1 MTNQATFDPFKGYG
15 PKIRNKKKAGD
26 THGQREHQH
35 PREMHNVRGDLQRR
49 DPETRE
55 RGDRARG
62 PAVRE
67 VPQPP
72 QGDEPEAAEDGGPV
86 DSPGCPECGNHPLG
100 DDEWDTARGVCEC
113 DCHNQQVVGVDDPQW
128 FQRAG
133 EHPWPEKFTRFRP
146 DQLTATDQ
154 IIEAFENGA
163 RVVMLS
169 APTGCL
175 AGDTVLTVNRAGKSF
190 RITMAE
196 LCHKFHG
203 GTSPIGRGLKRQTAW
218 NPDIGTRIQRAEDG
232 IVRLGWIED
241 VYESG
246 VKSLYRITT
255 QTGRTIRA
263 TGDHRFSTPDGWKKL
278 GVLQVGDRLFVRG
291 KQAAGKDR
299 KPKMNYQQVQGL
311 KGHPH
316 ATHRISNS
324 SCRYRVPK
332 HRLVVEADMNGITY
346 DEFVARLRDG
356 ESEFTFIDR
365 DLHVHHKDHDHTNND
380 LENLEV
386 KSAIKHHR
394 DHAVEYKH
402 RHVAQKIVEDEIV
415 SIDYCGQEM
424 TYDIEVAD
432 DPHNFIANEFVVHN
446 SGKTL
451 VAEMVRRRLA
461 TKSLFVCS
469 GKQLQAQFLN
479 DFPDYARVLQGRS
492 NYPTATMPYPEYT
505 GDDCTGPG
513 CRFCPT
519 RAECPYQHAKVQAL
533 TATVSVLN
541 TSYLLAEANTAGTF
555 GEKEVKG
562 RVTRRPFIVVD
573 ECDVLESALMAYV
586 EFKVSARLLEDLG
599 LQPPVKAART
609 KTVQAW
615 IGSLV
620 SALEQ
625 RVEMMQDWDEND
637 VMLMRR
643 KRSVTRI
650 LEQARGIEL
659 GNDEDPDGWGDWIR
673 VYETRWDPKTRSE
686 VDTGSFVL
694 KPVVVNEWGMERL
707 WRHADRWLIMSATII
722 SPDEMADSLGLEREG
737 VPWDVVTMPMPFPK
751 ENRPIV
757 MKPVANI
764 TYAEAAVEKPK
775 LLAGVAEILDRFS
788 GENILVHTV
797 SYSLTKYLTDELRK
811 EQGKGRWKGRAILAY
826 TNAQERDQAVEA
838 FSRAGGV
845 LLAPS
850 LDRGLDLPD
859 DLCRVVVVAK
869 VPFPALGDRQVS
881 ERLRRPGGQVWYG
894 VQVARS
900 LVQMTGRGV
909 RHEEDW
915 ATTFILDKQ
924 FPRWYREAGRKLLP
938 DWWIEAITSDT
949 K

>member
-1 MTNQATFDPFKGYG
+1 MTQATFDPFKGYG
-15 PKIRNKKKAGD
+15 PKIRKTGD
-26 THGQREHQH
+26 SNGQRQHQH
-35 PREMHNVRGDLQRR
+35 PRPVHDVRGDVQRR
-49 DPETRE
+49 DPEARE
-55 RGDRARG
+55 RGDRAVG
-62 PAVRE
+62 PVVRE
-67 VPQPP
+67 VPAAP
-72 QGDEPEAAEDGGPV
+72 QGVEPEAAEDGGPAV
-86 DSPGCPECGNHPLG
+86 DI
-100 DDEWDTARGVCEC
+100 
-113 DCHNQQVVGVDDPQW
+113 GVDDPQW
-128 FQRAG
+128 FLRSG

-146 DQLTATDQ
+146 DQLVATDQ
-154 IIEAFENGA
+154 IVEAFENGA

-175 AGDTVLTVNRAGKSF
+175 AGDTILTINRGGKSF
-190 RITMAE
+190 RITLAE
-196 LCHKFHG
+196 MCHKFHG
-203 GTSPIGRGLKRQTAW
+203 GRSPVGRGLKREVSW
-218 NPDIGTRIQRAEDG
+218 DPDIGTRIQRAEQG

-246 VKSLYRITT
+246 IKSLYRVTT

-263 TGDHRFSTPDGWKKL
+263 TRDHRFSTPEGWAKL
-278 GVLQVGDRLFVRG
+278 ETLGIGDRVFVRG
-291 KQAAGKDR
+291 KKAAGKDH
-299 KPKMNYQQVQGL
+299 KPKMNYLQVQGL

-316 ATHRISNS
+316 ATHRNATS
-324 SCRYRVPK
+324 SSWYRVPK

-469 GKQLQAQFLN
+469 GKQLQDQFIQ
-479 DFPDYARVLQGRS
+479 DFGDYARVLKGRS
-492 NYPTATMPYPEYT
+492 NYPTASMPYPQYT
-505 GDDCTGPG
+505 GDDCTGRG

-573 ECDVLESALMAYV
+573 ECDVLESALMGYV

-609 KTVQAW
+609 KTVQGW
-615 IGSLV
+615 IGTLV
-620 SALEQ
+620 TALEE
-625 RVEMMQDWDEND
+625 RVERMDDWDTTD
-637 VMLMRR
+637 VALMRR
-643 KRSVTRI
+643 KRSVTRV
-650 LEQARGIEL
+650 LDQARGIEL

-673 VYETRWDPKTRSE
+673 VYETRWDPKKREE
-686 VDTGSFVL
+686 VDLGSFVL

-826 TNAQERDQAVEA
+826 TNAQERDAAVEA
-838 FSRAGGV
+838 FNRSGGV

-924 FPRWYREAGRKLLP
+924 FLKYYQSAGRKLLP
-938 DWWIEAITSDT
+938 DWWIEALTNDR

>member
-1 MTNQATFDPFKGYG
+1 MDDQATFDPFKGYG
-15 PKIRNKKKAGD
+15 PKIKHKRKAGD
-26 THGQREHQH
+26 SGKRNDQRA
-35 PREMHNVRGDLQRR
+35 REVHEVSGDQSRP
-49 DPETRE
+49 DPEE
-55 RGDRARG
+55 WLGRAR
-62 PAVRE
+62 AARAVVRE
-67 VPQPP
+67 VLDTVE
-72 QGDEPEAAEDGGPV
+72 GDEPEAAP
-86 DSPGCPECGNHPLG
+86 PGE
-100 DDEWDTARGVCEC
+100 
-113 DCHNQQVVGVDDPQW
+113 QVGVDDPRW

-133 EHPWPEKFTRFRP
+133 EHPWPAKFTRFRP
-146 DQLTATDQ
+146 DQLTATEQ

-163 RVVMLS
+163 RVVMLD

-175 AGDTVLTVNRAGKSF
+175 SGETILTINRAGKSF
-190 RITMAE
+190 RITLAE

-203 GTSPIGRGLKRQTAW
+203 GTTPIGRGLKRQIAW
-218 NPDIGTRIQRAEDG
+218 DPDIGTRIQRAEEG
-232 IVRLGWIED
+232 IVRLGWIKN

-246 VKSLYRITT
+246 VKPLYRITT

-263 TGDHRFSTPDGWKKL
+263 TSNHQFSTPDGWKKL
-278 GVLQVGDRLFVRG
+278 GVLEVGDRLFVRG
-291 KQAAGKDR
+291 KKAAGKAR
-299 KPKMNYQQVQGL
+299 KPKANYLQVQGL

-316 ATHRISNS
+316 ATQKNATS
-324 SCRYRVPK
+324 SCWFRVPK
-332 HRLVVEADMNGITY
+332 HRLVMEADMNGLAY
-346 DEFVARLRDG
+346 EEFVARLRNG
-356 ESEFTFIDR
+356 ESGFIFIDR
-365 DLHVHHKDHDHTNND
+365 DLHVHHKDHDHLNND
-380 LENLEV
+380 LGNLEV
-386 KSAIKHHR
+386 KSAVEHHR

-402 RHVAQKIVEDEIV
+402 RHVAQKIVEDVIV
-415 SIDYCGQEM
+415 SIDYCGREM

-432 DPHNFIANEFVVHN
+432 DPHNFIADEFVVHN

-469 GKQLQAQFLN
+469 GKQLQDQFCA
-479 DFPDYARVLQGRS
+479 DFGDYARVLKGRS
-492 NYPTATMPYPEYT
+492 NYPTATMPFPQYT
-505 GDDCTGPG
+505 GDDCTGRG
-513 CRFCPT
+513 CRFCPE
-519 RAECPYQHAKVQAL
+519 RAECPYNIAKVQAL
-533 TATVSVLN
+533 TASVSVLN

-555 GEKEVKG
+555 GEKETKDG

-573 ECDVLESALMAYV
+573 EADTLEGALMGYV

-609 KTVQAW
+609 KTVQGW
-615 IGSLV
+615 IGTLV
-620 SALEQ
+620 SALEE
-625 RVEMMQDWDEND
+625 RVERMDDWDTTD
-637 VMLMRR
+637 IALMRR
-643 KRSVTRI
+643 KRSVTRV
-650 LEQARGIEL
+650 LDQARGIEL
-659 GNDEDPDGWGDWIR
+659 GNDEDPEGWGDWIR
-673 VYETRWDPKTRSE
+673 VYETRWDPKKREE
-686 VDTGSFVL
+686 VDVASFVL
-694 KPVVVNEWGMERL
+694 KPVVVQDWGMERL
-707 WRHADRWLIMSATII
+707 WRHADRWLLMSATII
-722 SPDEMADSLGLEREG
+722 SPDEMAESLGLEQAG
-737 VPWDVVTMPMPFPK
+737 VPWDVVRMPMPFAK

-775 LLAGVAEILDRFS
+775 LLAGVAEILDRY
-788 GENILVHTV
+788 GDENILVHTV
-797 SYSLTKYLTDELRK
+797 SYSLTKYLSESLRK
-811 EQGKGRWKGRAILAY
+811 EGKERWNGRAILAY
-826 TNAQERDQAVEA
+826 TNARERDQAVEA
-838 FSRAGGV
+838 FNRTGGV

-938 DWWIEAITSDT
+938 DWWIEAITSDRKQAT
-949 K
+949 

>member
-1 MTNQATFDPFKGYG
+1 MDKTQATFDPFKGYG
-15 PKIRNKKKAGD
+15 PKIKHKRKAGD
-26 THGQREHQH
+26 SGKRNDQRARPMHEVPGDQH
-35 PREMHNVRGDLQRR
+35 RP
-49 DPETRE
+49 DPEE
-55 RGDRARG
+55 WLGRART
-62 PAVRE
+62 ARAVVRE
-67 VPQPP
+67 VLDPVE
-72 QGDEPEAAEDGGPV
+72 GDEPEAAP
-86 DSPGCPECGNHPLG
+86 PGEPE
-100 DDEWDTARGVCEC
+100 
-113 DCHNQQVVGVDDPQW
+113 VGVDDPRW
-128 FQRAG
+128 FTRAG
-133 EHPWPEKFTRFRP
+133 EHPWPAKFTRFRP
-146 DQLTATDQ
+146 DQLKACEQ
-154 IIEAFENGA
+154 IVEAFENGA
-163 RVVMLS
+163 RVVMLD

-175 AGDTVLTVNRAGKSF
+175 AGDTILTINRGGKSF
-190 RITMAE
+190 RITLAE
-196 LCHKFHG
+196 MCHKFHG
-203 GTSPIGRGLKRQTAW
+203 GRSPVGRGLKREVSW
-218 NPDIGTRIQRAEDG
+218 DPDIGTRIQRAEQG

-246 VKSLYRITT
+246 IKSLYRVTT

-263 TGDHRFSTPDGWKKL
+263 TRDHRFSTPEGWAKL
-278 GVLQVGDRLFVRG
+278 ETLGIGDRVFVRG
-291 KQAAGKDR
+291 KKAAGKDH
-299 KPKMNYQQVQGL
+299 KPKMNYLQVQGL

-316 ATHRISNS
+316 ATHRNATS
-324 SCRYRVPK
+324 SSWYRVPK

-386 KSAIKHHR
+386 KSAIEHHR

-469 GKQLQAQFLN
+469 GKQLQDQFIQ
-479 DFPDYARVLQGRS
+479 DFGEYARVLKGRS

-505 GDDCTGPG
+505 GDDCTGRG
-513 CRFCPT
+513 CRFCPE
-519 RAECPYQHAKVQAL
+519 RAECPYQRAKVQAL
-533 TATVSVLN
+533 TASVAVLN

-555 GEKEVKG
+555 GEKEIQGK
-562 RVTRRPFIVVD
+562 TSRRPFVVVD
-573 ECDVLESALMAYV
+573 ECDTLESALMGYV
-586 EFKVSARLLEDLG
+586 EFRASARLLEDLG
-599 LQPPVKAART
+599 LEPPVKAART
-609 KTVQAW
+609 KTVQNW

-620 SALEQ
+620 SALQ
-625 RVEMMQDWDEND
+625 YRVEQMQDWDEND
-637 VMLMRR
+637 VALMRR
-643 KRSVTRI
+643 KRGVER
-650 LEQARGIEL
+650 LLDQARGIEL
-659 GNDEDPDGWGDWIR
+659 GNDEDPEGWGDWIR
-673 VYETRWDPKTRSE
+673 VYETRWDPKKREE
-686 VDTGSFVL
+686 VDVASFVL
-694 KPVVVNEWGMERL
+694 KPVVVQDWGMERL
-707 WRHADRWLIMSATII
+707 WRHADRWLLMSATII
-722 SPDEMADSLGLEREG
+722 SPDEMAESLGLEQAG
-737 VPWDVVTMPMPFPK
+737 VPWDVVRMPMPFAK

-775 LLAGVAEILDRFS
+775 LLAGVAEILDRY
-788 GENILVHTV
+788 GDENILVHTV
-797 SYSLTKYLTDELRK
+797 SYSLTKYLSESLRK
-811 EQGKGRWKGRAILAY
+811 EGKERWNGRAILAY
-826 TNAQERDQAVEA
+826 SNARERDQAVEA
-838 FSRAGGV
+838 FNRTGGV

-909 RHEEDW
+909 RHENDW

-938 DWWIEAITSDT
+938 DWWIEAIVSDT
-949 K
+949 QVRK

>member
-1 MTNQATFDPFKGYG
+1 MTQATFDPFKGYG
-15 PKIRNKKKAGD
+15 PKIRKTGD
-26 THGQREHQH
+26 SNGQRKHQH
-35 PREMHNVRGDLQRR
+35 PRPVHDVRGDVQRR
-49 DPETRE
+49 DPEARE
-55 RGDRARG
+55 RGDRAVG
-62 PAVRE
+62 PVVRE
-67 VPQPP
+67 VPAAP
-72 QGDEPEAAEDGGPV
+72 QGVEPEAEEDGGPI
-86 DSPGCPECGNHPLG
+86 
-100 DDEWDTARGVCEC
+100 
-113 DCHNQQVVGVDDPQW
+113 VGVDDPRW
-128 FQRAG
+128 FRRGG

-146 DQLTATDQ
+146 DQLTACDQ
-154 IIEAFENGA
+154 IIDAFETGA

-169 APTGCL
+169 APTG
-175 AGDTVLTVNRAGKSF
+175 
-190 RITMAE
+190 
-196 LCHKFHG
+196 
-203 GTSPIGRGLKRQTAW
+203 
-218 NPDIGTRIQRAEDG
+218 
-232 IVRLGWIED
+232 
-241 VYESG
+241 
-246 VKSLYRITT
+246 
-255 QTGRTIRA
+255 
-263 TGDHRFSTPDGWKKL
+263 
-278 GVLQVGDRLFVRG
+278 
-291 KQAAGKDR
+291 
-299 KPKMNYQQVQGL
+299 
-311 KGHPH
+311 
-316 ATHRISNS
+316 
-324 SCRYRVPK
+324 
-332 HRLVVEADMNGITY
+332 
-346 DEFVARLRDG
+346 
-356 ESEFTFIDR
+356 
-365 DLHVHHKDHDHTNND
+365 
-380 LENLEV
+380 
-386 KSAIKHHR
+386 
-394 DHAVEYKH
+394 
-402 RHVAQKIVEDEIV
+402 
-415 SIDYCGQEM
+415 
-424 TYDIEVAD
+424 
-432 DPHNFIANEFVVHN
+432 

-469 GKQLQAQFLN
+469 GKQLQDQFVA
-479 DFPDYARVLQGRS
+479 DFGEYARVLKGRS
-492 NYPTATMPYPEYT
+492 NYPTASMPWPQYT

-573 ECDVLESALMAYV
+573 ECDTLESALMGYV

-609 KTVQAW
+609 KTVQNW

-637 VMLMRR
+637 VALMRR

-673 VYETRWDPKTRSE
+673 VYETRWDPKKREE
-686 VDTGSFVL
+686 VDLGSFVL
-694 KPVVVNEWGMERL
+694 KPVVVDEWGVDRL

-722 SPDEMADSLGLEREG
+722 SPDEMAQSLGLEQGG
-737 VPWDVVTMPMPFPK
+737 VPWDVVTMPMPFAK

-775 LLAGVAEILDRFS
+775 LLAGVAEILDRFE

-797 SYSLTKYLTDELRK
+797 SYALTKYLTDELRK
-811 EQGKGRWKGRAILAY
+811 AQREGRWNRERQILAY
-826 TNAQERDQAVEA
+826 TNAQERDAAVEA
-838 FSRAGGV
+838 FNRAGGV

-909 RHEEDW
+909 RHEDDW

-924 FPRWYREAGRKLLP
+924 FLKYYQSAGRKLLP
-938 DWWIEAITSDT
+938 DWWIEALTNDR